1 MKKAKAQGPTKKRMS
16 KKTLARHIDLLRD
29 GDNFE
34 KEKSIEALI
43 ASPGKDVVEGI
54 IPLLQQKNT
63 GSRMAVLDVL
73 KKIGSSHVDGVISM
87 LYDEN
92 EDIRVYGCEVLSFLK
107 DPRAIPSL
115 IDKLRNDEDNVR
127 NAACV
132 ALGDFNDEEAVKAL
146 LHALND
152 VEWIAFSA
160 IYSIGRTK
168 LKIAVPRLLEFFK
181 TSAEELSIAACEVL
195 IEYEDSSILDEIF
208 ETLKGW
214 DRPKRNTYLKT
225 ILEKGNEEIFR
236 QLKEKIGD
244 ELFEHLLN
252 SVQHEKQ
259 YSLEIIRM
267 LTNFRHSETCEA
279 ILGALSE
286 MSSDNEDYEA
296 ILTLF
301 ASMSDVWI
309 PSVEGYMKRD
319 EKYLLPLVKACKIAG
334 VKLEG
339 PLLLGVY
346 LSSPVDIKREII
358 TGVPDICRGSC
369 CSIVREA
376 IKDTDGHIKGYAVN
390 VVGALSLHELK
401 DDVVSITQNGFTDV
415 RTKAIKTLVSLDKN
429 RAMGLIRQFVSEGS
443 SEDKK
448 VYLSATHLIDSES
461 NFPFIE
467 KLIFDVDESV
477 RRNAI
482 GVIGN
487 FVENERYIDL
497 LKKILKD
504 DDIPHE
510 VLKVI
515 KDKKLDMFR
524 DRLVEIFIDRNKG
537 MWTRYYALAAL
548 GVFESGSL
556 FHVFVNGL
564 NDENGLIIIGCIRA
578 LADLNDKKAVSH
590 ILPFTDSPNE
600 DIRSTA
606 ESVLEKLERV

>member
-1 MKKAKAQGPTKKRMS
+1 MKKAKAQESSKKKMS
-16 KKTLARHIDLLRD
+16 KKTLAHYIDLLRD

-54 IPLLQQKNT
+54 IPLLQQSNT
-63 GSRMAVLDVL
+63 ASRMAVLDVL

-115 IDKLRNDEDNVR
+115 IDKMSNDEDNVR

-168 LKIAVPRLLEFFK
+168 LKIAVPQLLDFFK
-181 TSAEELSIAACEVL
+181 TSEEELSIAACEVL
-195 IEYEDSSILDEIF
+195 IEYEDNNILDEIF
-208 ETLKGW
+208 ETLKHW
-214 DRPKRNTYLKT
+214 ERPKRNTYLKT

-236 QLKEKIGD
+236 KLKEKIGD

-259 YSLEIIRM
+259 YSLEIMRM

-279 ILGALSE
+279 ILGALKE
-286 MSSDNEDYEA
+286 ISSDSEDYEE
-296 ILTLF
+296 ILMLF
-301 ASMSDVWI
+301 ASLSGVWVSSI
-309 PSVEGYMKRD
+309 EDYMKRD
-319 EKYLLPLVKACKIAG
+319 EKYLLPLIKACKIAN
-334 VKLEG
+334 VKLEE
-339 PLLLGVY
+339 PLLLKVF
-346 LSSPVDIKREII
+346 LSSSVDVKREII
-358 TGVPDICRGSC
+358 TGIPAVVQGSS
-369 CSIVREA
+369 CSIIREA
-376 IKDTDGHIKGYAVN
+376 IKDTDGHIKGYAVD
-390 VVGALSLHELK
+390 VVGTLMLHDLK
-401 DDVVSITQNGFTDV
+401 DEIVNITQNGFTDV
-415 RTKAIKTLVSLDKN
+415 RTKAIKTLVSLDKD
-429 RAMGLIRQFVSEGS
+429 RAMELIRHFVYDGS

-448 VYLSATHLIDSES
+448 VYLAATHLINSEN

-467 KLIFDVDESV
+467 KLIFDADESV
-477 RRNAI
+477 RRSTI

-487 FVENERYIDL
+487 FVENERYVGLIQ
-497 LKKILKD
+497 KILKD
-504 DDIPHE
+504 DNIPHE

-515 KDKKLDMFR
+515 KDKKMYIFK
-524 DRLVEIFIDRNKG
+524 DRLVEIFIDRSKG
-537 MWTRYYALAAL
+537 MWTRYYALSAL
-548 GVFESGSL
+548 GVFENSSL
-556 FHVFVNGL
+556 FRIFVNGL

-578 LADLNDKKAVSH
+578 LGDLNDKKAMSY

-600 DIRSTA
+600 DVKSAA
-606 ESVLEKLERV
+606 ESILEKFERA

>member
-1 MKKAKAQGPTKKRMS
+1 MKKAKAQGPSQKKMS
-16 KKTLARHIDLLRD
+16 KKALARYIDLLRD

-34 KEKSIEALI
+34 KEKSIDALI
-43 ASPGKDVVEGI
+43 ASPGKDVVVGI
-54 IPLLQQKNT
+54 IPLLQQSNT
-63 GSRMAVLDVL
+63 ASRMAVLDVL

-115 IDKLRNDEDNVR
+115 IDKLTNDEDNVR

-168 LKIAVPRLLEFFK
+168 LKIAVPQLLEFFK
-181 TSAEELSIAACEVL
+181 TSVEELSIAACEVL
-195 IEYEDSSILDEIF
+195 IEYEDNNILDEIF

-214 DRPKRNTYLKT
+214 ERPKRNTYLKT

-236 QLKEKIGD
+236 KLKEKIGD

-252 SVQHEKQ
+252 SVKYEKQ
-259 YSLEIIRM
+259 YSLEIIRL
-267 LTNFRHSETCEA
+267 LTDFRHSETCEA
-279 ILGALSE
+279 ILGALKE
-286 MSSDNEDYEA
+286 MNTESEDYEA
-296 ILTLF
+296 IVMLF
-301 ASMSDVWI
+301 ASMSDIWVSSI
-309 PSVEGYMKRD
+309 EDYMKRD
-319 EKYLLPLVKACKIAG
+319 EKYLLPLIKACKIAG
-334 VKLEG
+334 VKLEE
-339 PLLLGVY
+339 PLLLDIY
-346 LSSPVDIKREII
+346 LSSPVDVKREII
-358 TGVPDICRGSC
+358 TGIPGICRGSC
-369 CSIVREA
+369 CSIIREA

-390 VVGALSLHELK
+390 VVGTLSLHELK
-401 DDVVSITQNGFTDV
+401 DEIVSITQNDFTDV
-415 RTKAIKTLVSLDKN
+415 RTKAIKTLVSLDKDQ
-429 RAMGLIRQFVSEGS
+429 AMELIRHFVYDGS

-448 VYLSATHLIDSES
+448 VYLSATQLIDSEN

-467 KLIFDVDESV
+467 KLILDADESV
-477 RRNAI
+477 RRSAI

-487 FVENERYIDL
+487 FVENRRYVDL
-497 LKKILKD
+497 IQKILKD
-504 DDIPHE
+504 DNIPHE

-515 KDKKLDMFR
+515 KDMKLDMFK
-524 DRLVEIFIDRNKG
+524 DRLVEIFIDRSKG
-537 MWTRYYALAAL
+537 MWTRYYALSAL
-548 GVFESGSL
+548 GVFENSSL
-556 FHVFVNGL
+556 FHIFVNGL

-578 LADLNDKKAVSH
+578 LADLNDKKAMSY

-600 DIRSTA
+600 DIKSTA
-606 ESVLEKLERV
+606 ESVLEKLGRA

>member
-1 MKKAKAQGPTKKRMS
+1 MKKAKAQGSSQKKMS
-16 KKTLARHIDLLRD
+16 KKALARYIDLLRD

-34 KEKSIEALI
+34 KEKSIDALI

-54 IPLLQQKNT
+54 IPLLQQRNT

-115 IDKLRNDEDNVR
+115 IDKLSNDEDNVR

-132 ALGDFNDEEAVKAL
+132 ALGDFNDEGAVKAL

-168 LKIAVPRLLEFFK
+168 LRIAVPQLLEFFK

-195 IEYEDSSILDEIF
+195 IEYEDNNILDEIF
-208 ETLKGW
+208 DTLKGW

-236 QLKEKIGD
+236 KLKEKIGD

-252 SVQHEKQ
+252 SVKYEKQ
-259 YSLEIIRM
+259 YSLGVIRL
-267 LTNFRHSETCEA
+267 LTDFRHSETCEA
-279 ILGALSE
+279 ILGALKEIDTES
-286 MSSDNEDYEA
+286 EDYEA
-296 ILTLF
+296 IMVLF
-301 ASMSDVWI
+301 ASMSDIWVSSI
-309 PSVEGYMKRD
+309 EDYMKRD
-319 EKYLLPLVKACKIAG
+319 EKYLLPLIKACKIAG
-334 VKLEG
+334 VKLEES
-339 PLLLGVY
+339 LLLDIY
-346 LSSPVDIKREII
+346 LSSPVDVKREII
-358 TGVPDICRGSC
+358 TGIPGICRGSC
-369 CSIVREA
+369 CSIIREA

-390 VVGALSLHELK
+390 VVGTLSLHELK
-401 DDVVSITQNGFTDV
+401 DEIVSITQNDFTDV
-415 RTKAIKTLVSLDKN
+415 RTKAIKTLVSLDRD
-429 RAMGLIRQFVSEGS
+429 RAMELIRHFVYDGS

-448 VYLSATHLIDSES
+448 VYLSATHLIDSEN

-467 KLIFDVDESV
+467 KLILDADESV
-477 RRNAI
+477 RRSTI

-487 FVENERYIDL
+487 FVENRRYVDL
-497 LKKILKD
+497 IQKILKD
-504 DDIPHE
+504 DNIPHE

-515 KDKKLDMFR
+515 KDKKLDMFK
-524 DRLVEIFIDRNKG
+524 DRLVEIFIDRSKA
-537 MWTRYYALAAL
+537 MWTRYYALSAL
-548 GVFESGSL
+548 SVFENSSL
-556 FHVFVNGL
+556 FHIFVNGL

-578 LADLNDKKAVSH
+578 LADLNDKKAMSY

-600 DIRSTA
+600 DIKSTA
-606 ESVLEKLERV
+606 ESVLEKLGRA